1 MKEITIS
8 IMLISSLVLS
18 GCSTTVSTKKGHGNG
33 GIPYYL
39 PKPMLIVKEPI
50 EVGRRDYLFA
60 IVQIGGLSHFL
71 YPFEQDI
78 DQSISGMPLG

>member
-39 PKPMLIVKEPI
+39 PKPMLIVITPPI
-50 EVGRRDYLFA
+50 
-60 IVQIGGLSHFL
+60 
-71 YPFEQDI
+71 
-78 DQSISGMPLG
+78 